1 MELSNLAEPVFY
13 SSIYCLFLLGQKKYE
28 IMLIYIKNMVC
39 DRCKMIVGQ
48 QLENLGFT
56 VKKIALGQAEI
67 MPDPDEEQLQLI
79 AAALKVPGFEL
90 INKESDKTVEAI
102 KNIIIEL
109 VHHSDL
115 SEMNASYSDL
125 IAHSIG
131 KDYAHLSRLFSNSQ
145 DTTIERFIIQQKAE
159 KIKELLEY
167 GELNM
172 NEIAYR
178 MGYSSSA
185 HLSTQFK
192 SVTGVSPSQFK
203 ASEKTDRKAIDK
215 I

>member
-1 MELSNLAEPVFY
+1 
-13 SSIYCLFLLGQKKYE
+13 
-28 IMLIYIKNMVC
+28 MLIYIKNMVC
-39 DRCKMIVGQ
+39 DRCQMIVRQ

-56 VKKIALGQAEI
+56 VKKIALGHAEI
-67 MPDPDEEQLQLI
+67 TPDPDEEQLQLI

-167 GELNM
+167 GELNL

-203 ASEKTDRKAIDK
+203 ASEKTDRKAI
-215 I
+215 